1 MKKFNVKKLVAA
13 ALLAALACAGTF
25 ISIPYG
31 IGYLNFG
38 DCFVLLAGWLLGPL
52 YGAFAGGI
60 GPMLADVIMGY
71 YVYAPATFVIKAL
84 MAVTSFFV
92 AKLVVSKRLTAS
104 IVSGV
109 CAEAVMVL
117 GYFLYETILCSIGA
131 ANPGAAVPGLLFN
144 SIQGLAGIVCAVLL
158 KEFND
163 KKRLWK
169 Y

>member
-1 MKKFNVKKLVAA
+1 MKKFDVRKLVAA

-60 GPMLADVIMGY
+60 GPMLADAIMGY
-71 YVYAPATFVIKAL
+71 YVYAPATLVIKAL
-84 MAVTSFFV
+84 MAVTAYFV
-92 AKLVVSKRLTAS
+92 AKAVTGKRFLTS

-109 CAEAVMVL
+109 CAETVMVL
-117 GYFLYETILCSIGA
+117 GYFAYETILYGIGA
-131 ANPGAAVPGLLFN
+131 ATPGLLLN
-144 SIQGLAGIVCAVLL
+144 SIQGIAGIVCAVLL

-163 KKRLWK
+163 RKRIWK